1 VKLTRSEAASGLWQR
16 IEEHLTRRLAE
27 KRAENDNRTK
37 DAIETAHLRGAI
49 SELKAFLALAQTEP
63 APEPEADDAE

>member
-1 VKLTRSEAASGLWQR
+1 MKLTRSEAASGLWQR
-16 IEEHLTRRLAE
+16 IEEHLVRRLAD

-37 DAIETAHLRGAI
+37 DAIETAHIRGYIAAT
-49 SELKAFLALAQTEP
+49 KDFMALAETQ

>member
-1 VKLTRSEAASGLWQR
+1 MKLTRSEASSGLWQR

-27 KRAENDNRTK
+27 KRAENDHDK
-37 DAIETAHLRGAI
+37 DAIATAKLRGAVAEI
-49 SELKAFLALAQTEP
+49 KAFLALAQIEP